1 MFFHYY
7 DERKTDHGYLVC
19 MKQIFL
25 LVFIYIFVGLFLGSC
40 EKVSFP
46 DPETG
51 GGKPTLED
59 TLVVD
64 TTGAGT
70 LYAPA
75 TVVDILKKPDEYL
88 GFSCWVAGYIVGYT
102 ERTIKNA
109 AFTVEG
115 AVQSNIL
122 LAQYPWEQDYE
133 RCIPVELKT
142 GKWKQN
148 ISLAHRPE
156 NLGKRIAVH
165 GLIKTYFSVTGVR
178 SIDGANWLEN
188 ESFPDEPDEPQL
200 PEEPDEPQQPDEPE
214 EPALPDEPEE
224 PENPIETYFI
234 FVNDLSLQQVNQKSV
249 ISVGERYMLGTVPEY
264 GRMAFV
270 GLSLKYGKTMKYR
283 SVLLAEG
290 EHDRFYTEERQMP
303 AIFLLEQ
310 SENGFRLRDELT
322 GGYLAYDVR
331 GDATSISW
339 LPLYTLLSED
349 LDDHFCADFLIH
361 ADETEKQ
368 LETSEKIKFSVVD
381 SRNGWLR
388 YNSGGMN
395 FKLNYTENGGSVC
408 LYLLK

>member
-1 MFFHYY
+1 
-7 DERKTDHGYLVC
+7 
-19 MKQIFL
+19 MKQIILPIFL
-25 LVFIYIFVGLFLGSC
+25 CIFVGLTLGSC

-46 DPETG
+46 EQGTG
-51 GGKPTLED
+51 EDEPALED

-75 TVVDILKKPDEYL
+75 TVADILNKPDEYL

-102 ERTIKNA
+102 ERTMKNA
-109 AFTVEG
+109 AFTTEG

-133 RCIPVELKT
+133 CCVPVELKT
-142 GKWKQN
+142 DKWKQS

-165 GLIKTYFSVTGVR
+165 GLVKTYFSVTGVR
-178 SIDGANWLEN
+178 SIDGAKWLES
-188 ESFPDEPDEPQL
+188 ESVPDEPDEPQI
-200 PEEPDEPQQPDEPE
+200 PDEPE
-214 EPALPDEPEE
+214 EPQQPEDPEEPDLPDEPEE
-224 PENPIETYFI
+224 PENPETPIETYFI
-234 FVNDLSLQQVNQKSV
+234 SVNDVSLQQVNQKSV
-249 ISVGERYMLGTVPEY
+249 VAVGARYMLGTVPEY

-270 GLSLKYGKTMKYR
+270 GLSLKYGKTVKYR
-283 SVLLAEG
+283 PVLPAEG
-290 EHDRFYTEERQMP
+290 EHDCFYTQGRQMP

-331 GDATSISW
+331 GDANSISW
-339 LPLYTLLSED
+339 IPLYTLLSED
-349 LDDHFCADFLIH
+349 LDEHFCADFLIH

-368 LETSEKIKFSVVD
+368 LETSVKIKFSAVD
-381 SRNGWLR
+381 SRNGLLR

-395 FKLNYTENGGSVC
+395 FKLNYAENGGSVC